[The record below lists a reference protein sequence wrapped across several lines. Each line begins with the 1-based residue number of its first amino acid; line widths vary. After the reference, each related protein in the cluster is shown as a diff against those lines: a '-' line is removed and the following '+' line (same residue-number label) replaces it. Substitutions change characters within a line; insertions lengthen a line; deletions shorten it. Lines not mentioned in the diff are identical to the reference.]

1 MRGGGSNRSQSFLNR
16 WRDFL
21 LECLCEGAL
30 PSNADKVQ
38 MFFEALLGLG
48 EHA

>member
-1 MRGGGSNRSQSFLNR
+1 MGGHRGQNFLNR
-16 WRDFL
+16 WQDFL
-21 LECLCEGAL
+21 LECLREGAL